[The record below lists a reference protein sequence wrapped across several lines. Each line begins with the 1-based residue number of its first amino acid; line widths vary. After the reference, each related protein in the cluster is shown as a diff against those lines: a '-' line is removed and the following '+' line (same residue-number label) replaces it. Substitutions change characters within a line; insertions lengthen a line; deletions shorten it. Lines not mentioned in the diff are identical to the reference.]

1 MENAGYIMRW
11 PELDR
16 EVHVAPIEHN
26 RELFDWFLSNLP
38 TRCVQTVTVVAG
50 LSLYMQNIPMKQ
62 HACNWIQENAKLER
76 IDKYNTGRMM
86 FFMTA
91 GHTANI
97 CCAADWITEPLY
109 YPTWCEVIDEDKP
122 IVREVAW
129 TIWNSLLQDKKTYH
143 VEFLPWEGPVN
154 D

>member
-62 HACNWIQENAKLER
+62 HACSWIQENAKLER
-76 IDKYNTGRMM
+76 RSRRGMR
-86 FFMTA
+86 
-91 GHTANI
+91 
-97 CCAADWITEPLY
+97 P
-109 YPTWCEVIDEDKP
+109 
-122 IVREVAW
+122 
-129 TIWNSLLQDKKTYH
+129 
-143 VEFLPWEGPVN
+143 
-154 D
+154 